1 MLFQF
6 IALDKIFFRLYTR
19 TKEIN
24 ESFTLQGQ

>member
-24 ESFTLQGQ
+24 EPFTLQGQ